1 MRAICAAKILNNAL
15 KEVLPVSGESR
26 QVSVFVFHRRPL
38 VYIIT
43 MAENS
48 QSFSNY
54 VTVLV
59 LLLKRM
65 LNLPPVR
72 NISCVPFK
80 AALRAVAFLCTLRS
94 VILILVAPND
104 FYCET

>member
-26 QVSVFVFHRRPL
+26 QVSVFVFHRRSL

-43 MAENS
+43 TAENS

-72 NISCVPFK
+72 NISLWPFK
-80 AALRAVAFLCTLRS
+80 AALRAVAFLCTPFRNLNPRRS
-94 VILILVAPND
+94 
-104 FYCET
+104 E